1 MKKLIAALLICS
13 LWRISTYASEDRSKQ
28 ISVNPYKKKNINGNS
43 LNFEPVNTE
52 AKKIQF
58 YYSLSGALDSI
69 QFSYEYLP
77 QGESGHHTYWRAIQS
92 LYCKVVARIH
102 RNLDIWHN
110 SSELSNKHLAK
121 ATKRLSHELSA
132 ACKLSHT
139 IIDTKLE
146 IRQTIEIKN
155 RLNSVSA
162 SI

>member
-69 QFSYEYLP
+69 QFIYEYFNLVYMATRIFGFWWP
-77 QGESGHHTYWRAIQS
+77 LCVSKFSKMVLESAFQFSRR
-92 LYCKVVARIH
+92 V
-102 RNLDIWHN
+102 
-110 SSELSNKHLAK
+110 
-121 ATKRLSHELSA
+121 
-132 ACKLSHT
+132 
-139 IIDTKLE
+139 
-146 IRQTIEIKN
+146 
-155 RLNSVSA
+155 
-162 SI
+162 